1 MHGQNDHTG
10 EIIAHGHY
18 APPTDYPHLTS
29 PWSGGGIGGTHIP
42 SQETLRGFTQLSTSE
57 SVLSFLIP
65 GRRWLAPQ
73 VFEVGSGRAPFVLRS
88 SWNSRFGLIHLGQI
102 DSRDASRWLHTES

>member
-57 SVLSFLIP
+57 SVLSFLTA
-65 GRRWLAPQ
+65 GRGCRAAQ
-73 VFEVGSGRAPFVLRS
+73 IFGVGSGRAPFVLRS
-88 SWNSRFGLIHLGQI
+88 SWNSRLGLIYLGRI
-102 DSRDASRWLHTES
+102 NSRDPS